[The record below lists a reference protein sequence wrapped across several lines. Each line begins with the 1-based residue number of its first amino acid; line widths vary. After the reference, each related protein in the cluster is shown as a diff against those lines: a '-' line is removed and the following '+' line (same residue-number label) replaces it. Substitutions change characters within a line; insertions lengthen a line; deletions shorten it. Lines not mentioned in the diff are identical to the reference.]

1 MSLAKKEE
9 VCSHRLV
16 PRLGEPAVG
25 VPIKKR
31 PVLLSDRSV
40 ASSMPLSIKPPSPA
54 ELPVSASVAA
64 CSNESFFNKSDTN
77 AITKGKGIT
86 DTQIQDHANRSFTTL
101 LMTSGHRGL
110 FNASSETPSAESA
123 TRCFPLIDESVDESQ
138 RQNFL
143 ALDLQLPSHQ
153 NGKDSNYGSIV
164 KEE

>member
-9 VCSHRLV
+9 VCSHQLV

-54 ELPVSASVAA
+54 LEMPVSASGAA
-64 CSNESFFNKSDTN
+64 CRNESFFNISKSDTN

-86 DTQIQDHANRSFTTL
+86 DTQIQEHANRSFTTL
-101 LMTSGHRGL
+101 LVTNGHRGL
-110 FNASSETPSAESA
+110 FNASVRALLQRVLQGVLRGNVKTFWLWIYSYH
-123 TRCFPLIDESVDESQ
+123 LIKMAKIVIM
-138 RQNFL
+138 
-143 ALDLQLPSHQ
+143 ALL
-153 NGKDSNYGSIV
+153 
-164 KEE
+164 